1 MDILDKLVKTIEYM
15 GKSHDFNEST
25 SMLYV
30 FDAINEIKELR
41 TKLAEREADAKRKA
55 ITYKDALNGLTFYLN
70 QQPDLAWSWH
80 CNLAMMAVDS
90 GASHLEANIRTADF
104 MLRAFEVDIQKLPEY
119 QAILAAAP
127 INASPN
133 EG

>member
-41 TKLAEREADAKRKA
+41 TKLAERKGWKLVPIKPTQQMLKA
-55 ITYKDALNGLTFYLN
+55 QWDIGGSPL
-70 QQPDLAWSWH
+70 S
-80 CNLAMMAVDS
+80 
-90 GASHLEANIRTADF
+90 TAD
-104 MLRAFEVDIQKLPEY
+104 MSYRAMVR
-119 QAILAAAP
+119 AAP
-127 INASPN
+127 QPN
-133 EG
+133 ENG